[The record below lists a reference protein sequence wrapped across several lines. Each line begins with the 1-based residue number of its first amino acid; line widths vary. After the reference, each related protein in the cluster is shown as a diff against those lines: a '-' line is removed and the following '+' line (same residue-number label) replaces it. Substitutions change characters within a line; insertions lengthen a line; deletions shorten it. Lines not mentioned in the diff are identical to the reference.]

1 MMSETQELLEKTSRL
16 WRVIYTNRVWF
27 VFFGVVLVVG
37 LYMGYLLFGNN
48 SVEVLVRLK
57 AQKNA
62 LIHEAQ
68 AIEGQNATLQ
78 RQIFELRGLKP

>member
-68 AIEGQNATLQ
+68 VIEGQNANLQ